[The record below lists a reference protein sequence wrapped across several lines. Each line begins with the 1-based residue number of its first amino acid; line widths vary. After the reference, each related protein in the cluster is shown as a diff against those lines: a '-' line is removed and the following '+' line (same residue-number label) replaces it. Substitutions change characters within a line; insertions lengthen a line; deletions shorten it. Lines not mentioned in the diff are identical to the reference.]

1 MQRVNEEQRLVGSR
15 IATARREA
23 GMTQQQLARELGVTT
38 RSIQNY
44 ESGLVVPYKHLRRI
58 ETLTR
63 RRPGWLLAARAED
76 DGMEETITRLEQAL
90 ADHQRLLQ
98 EHLETLRQQTELLR
112 GQREAAR
119 RRRGGATEGEG
130 GG

>member
-1 MQRVNEEQRLVGSR
+1 MQSLNDEHRRVGTR

-23 GMTQQQLARELGVTT
+23 GMTQRQLARELGVTT

-44 ESGLVVPYKHLRRI
+44 EAGAVIPYRHLRRI

-63 RRPGWLLAARAED
+63 RRPGWLLAVNPERD
-76 DGMEETITRLEQAL
+76 DMGDTLARLERAL

-98 EHLETLRQQTELLR
+98 EHLETVRQQTELLR
-112 GQREAAR
+112 VQQEMAR
-119 RRRGGATEGEG
+119 RRRG
-130 GG
+130 